1 MYKLNLAIKRC
12 FDVAASFMLLV
23 LLLPL
28 FLLVIAAI
36 KLDSRGPAIFKQER
50 RTKDGKIFQMFK
62 FRSMYA
68 DAVNTGP
75 VFCFEN
81 DPRETRVGRFIRKT
95 SIDELPQFINILKG
109 EMSIVGPRPCLPND
123 LGDFGTLNKRYKKR
137 FEVNGGLTGLA
148 QIKGRNTISWHD
160 KIGYDNE
167 YVDEFRRIGLLLDLK
182 IIFLTIIQMFTYN
195 GVYYIKRDDKMN
207 CIEEAEMLE
216 KEVVREAH
224 MPDEM

>member
-1 MYKLNLAIKRC
+1 MYKFNLAIKRC
-12 FDVAASFMLLV
+12 FDVAASLMLLV
-23 LLLPL
+23 LLFPL

-50 RTKDGKIFQMFK
+50 RTKNGTIFQMYK

-68 DAVNTGP
+68 DATNTGS

-81 DPRETRVGRFIRKT
+81 DSRETRVGRFIRKT
-95 SIDELPQFINILKG
+95 SIDELPQLINILKG

-123 LGDFGTLNKRYKKR
+123 LGDFETLNKRYKKR
-137 FEVNGGLTGLA
+137 FEVNAGLTGLA

-167 YVDEFRRIGLLLDLK
+167 YIEAFKRFGIWLDLK
-182 IIFLTIIQMFTYN
+182 IVLLTITQIFTHS
-195 GVYYIKRDDKMN
+195 GVYYTKSDENMN
-207 CIEEAEMLE
+207 CIEAAELLE
-216 KEVVREAH
+216 KEIIRKAH
-224 MPDEM
+224 MRDEM